1 MKWSVEQSRQN
12 AMRAWRRKKQLPAG
26 RFRQVS
32 RKRCL
37 LSPGNDDKDR
47 CEYAAL
53 SGGCFR
59 RKKELQQ
66 KLRGRK
72 RQRPLVLW
80 TSFSLANRAFL
91 FCHPPY
97 WWASLVA
104 QTVKNLPA
112 WRRKWQPTPVFLP
125 GKSHRQMSLVGYSVW
140 HCRVVHNLAAEQ
152 QQHTIRQIVIRGT
165 SSWRKCDIKWR
176 GKWPSNM
183 EYRVW

>member
-32 RKRCL
+32 WKRCL
-37 LSPGNDDKDR
+37 SSQAMMTRKGVSVQR
-47 CEYAAL
+47 CGEGV
-53 SGGCFR
+53 SEGR
-59 RKKELQQ
+59 KELQQ

-97 WWASLVA
+97 WWASLEA

-125 GKSHRQMSLVGYSVW
+125 GKSQMSLVGYSVW
-140 HCRVVHNLAAEQ
+140 HCRVIHNLATEQ
-152 QQHTIRQIVIRGT
+152 QQHTIRQIVIWGN
-165 SSWRKCDIKWR
+165 SSWWKCGIQWR
-176 GKWPSNM
+176 VKWPSNM
-183 EYRVW
+183 EYRVL